1 MLILRLYHDRHLF
14 LPNCFIR
21 HVLLLTDVLK
31 IAEVQ
36 ILMLASLVI
45 WRVAVLLR
53 WLVRDVWFLSI
64 TDAVLTVAYYDV
76 RLGYYLLLVVI
87 LRACKGLL
95 LWESLG
101 EGISISICHNIVL
114 FRFLL
119 ILLLNV
125 IIVLLIILN
134 QHFSLLLRN
143 IQLLLAL

>member
-36 ILMLASLVI
+36 ILMLAFLVI

-101 EGISISICHNIVL
+101 EGISISICHNIVR
-114 FRFLL
+114 FRFL
-119 ILLLNV
+119 
-125 IIVLLIILN
+125 
-134 QHFSLLLRN
+134 
-143 IQLLLAL
+143 